1 MSTPLPACACR
12 IVSCSWR
19 CFDGRRDSLHFV
31 KRVADGLKDAEAAEK
46 VATQQR
52 EAAAKI
58 EAAERKRKAEE
69 REAEAARLR
78 AAGAAVSRR
87 VGQAERLA
95 SGVVGA
101 FGESKDRT
109 HAGGAVAARVARAAG
124 SASAAGVLE
133 ALTEKQHRYSLEE
146 LGVRPQPRS
155 AWDSEDSSTEEE
167 EPEEHPLSGLVA
179 EAQRVLAEKRAKRGL
194 LGADVGQQETESEGE
209 AAEGHW

>member
-1 MSTPLPACACR
+1 M
-12 IVSCSWR
+12 
-19 CFDGRRDSLHFV
+19 DGRRDSLHFV

-69 REAEAARLR
+69 REAEAARLS

-109 HAGGAVAARVARAAG
+109 NKGGAVAARVARAAG

-133 ALTEKQHRYSLEE
+133 ALTEKQHKYSLEE

-167 EPEEHPLSGLVA
+167 AEPEEHPLSGLVA

-194 LGADVGQQETESEGE
+194 LGADVGQQESESEGE